1 MTLDRLDA
9 GTPPADALVDAI
21 HAVETITHGRLNCV
35 LNDGHH
41 VVATA
46 VGNSLFARSGWA
58 ASEPI
63 DDHPDWVRIPDR
75 SVVSLA
81 PGEAP
86 TVESL

>member
-1 MTLDRLDA
+1 M
-9 GTPPADALVDAI
+9 
-21 HAVETITHGRLNCV
+21 

-46 VGNSLFARSGWA
+46 VGNSLFARTGWA

-63 DDHPDWVRIPDR
+63 DDHPEWVRIPDR

-86 TVESL
+86 TVESM